1 MGWRSG
7 GYLHIGNT
15 RSAEVQGPVLSTR
28 LVITDY
34 ADPFVLLR
42 AQQGNLAG
50 DGMAFAAAVPT
61 ADDNAAAAVGQ

>member
-15 RSAEVQGPVLSTR
+15 RSAELQGPVLSTR
-28 LVITDY
+28 LVIPDD

-42 AQQGNLAG
+42 TQQGNLAG
-50 DGMAFAAAVPT
+50 DGMALAAAVPAT
-61 ADDNAAAAVGQ
+61 DDNATAAVGQ